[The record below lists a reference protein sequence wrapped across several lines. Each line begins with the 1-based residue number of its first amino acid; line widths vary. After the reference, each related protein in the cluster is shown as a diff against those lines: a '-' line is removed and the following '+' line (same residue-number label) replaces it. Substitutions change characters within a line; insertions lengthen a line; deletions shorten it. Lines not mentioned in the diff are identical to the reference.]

1 MIPPTDLLVE
11 MIATLVSRHARRL
24 DPRAL
29 GYGLAV
35 WAALEI
41 AVFALVANTTGFL
54 GAIFLGIVT
63 TSIGLSGVRSLLDF
77 WRRARAGRDGE
88 PLDAGL
94 AALASV
100 LLILPGFITDFAGLA
115 LMSPS
120 IRRGLAA
127 RIGRDPKPDDARIVD
142 LSPREWTQSEDPPRK
157 RRPPRVRR

>member
-1 MIPPTDLLVE
+1 MTAPTDFLVE
-11 MIATLVSRHARRL
+11 MIATILSRHARRI

-29 GYGLAV
+29 GYGVAL

-41 AVFALVANTTGFL
+41 VVFALVAHTAGFL
-54 GAIFLGIVT
+54 GAIFLGVAT
-63 TSIGLSGVRSLLDF
+63 TSIGLSGARSLFDF
-77 WRRARAGRDGE
+77 WRRARSGRAGE

-94 AALASV
+94 AALASI

-127 RIGRDPKPDDARIVD
+127 RIGKGPKPDDARIVD
-142 LSPREWTQSEDPPRK
+142 LSPREWTQSQEPPRK
-157 RRPPRVRR
+157 RHPPRARR

>member
-1 MIPPTDLLVE
+1 MNAPTDLLVE
-11 MIATLVSRHARRL
+11 MIATLFSRHARRI

-29 GYGLAV
+29 GYGLAL

-41 AVFALVANTTGFL
+41 VVFALVAHTAGFL
-54 GAIFLGIVT
+54 GAILLGIAT
-63 TSIGLSGVRSLLDF
+63 TSIGLSGARSLLDF
-77 WRRARAGRDGE
+77 WRRARSGGAGE

-127 RIGRDPKPDDARIVD
+127 RLGKESKQGDGGIVD